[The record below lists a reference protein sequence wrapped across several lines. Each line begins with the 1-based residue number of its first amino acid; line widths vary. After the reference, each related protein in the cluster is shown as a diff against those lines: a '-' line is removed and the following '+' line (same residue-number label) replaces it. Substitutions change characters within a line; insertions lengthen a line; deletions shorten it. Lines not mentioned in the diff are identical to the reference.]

1 MKLEQLSALTEDETA
16 MLWGI
21 VNLATPPVINA
32 YQMDVELF
40 TAIKDEK
47 LKQRGEGKYLRRFF
61 ALRKVFKMSSPS
73 NTNSVYSSSVYVN
86 LESGL
91 LFSF

>member
-16 MLWGI
+16 LLWGI

-47 LKQRGEGKYLRRFF
+47 LKLRVNQFDKYVKPEYIDLY
-61 ALRKVFKMSSPS
+61 
-73 NTNSVYSSSVYVN
+73 NSLKAKLGY
-86 LESGL
+86 
-91 LFSF
+91 

>member
-47 LKQRGEGKYLRRFF
+47 LKQRVNQFDKYVKPEYIELYNS
-61 ALRKVFKMSSPS
+61 LKVKLG
-73 NTNSVYSSSVYVN
+73 Y
-86 LESGL
+86 
-91 LFSF
+91 

>member
-16 MLWGI
+16 LLWGI

-47 LKQRGEGKYLRRFF
+47 LKQRVNQFDKYVKLEYIE
-61 ALRKVFKMSSPS
+61 LY
-73 NTNSVYSSSVYVN
+73 NSLKAKLGY
-86 LESGL
+86 
-91 LFSF
+91 

>member
-1 MKLEQLSALTEDETA
+1 MKLEQLSALTEGETA

-47 LKQRGEGKYLRRFF
+47 LKQRVNQFDKYVKPEYIELY
-61 ALRKVFKMSSPS
+61 
-73 NTNSVYSSSVYVN
+73 NSLKAKLGY
-86 LESGL
+86 
-91 LFSF
+91 

>member
-32 YQMDVELF
+32 YQLDVELF

-47 LKQRGEGKYLRRFF
+47 LKQRVIQFDKYVKPEYIELY
-61 ALRKVFKMSSPS
+61 
-73 NTNSVYSSSVYVN
+73 NSLKAKLGY
-86 LESGL
+86 
-91 LFSF
+91 

>member
-16 MLWGI
+16 LLWGI

-47 LKQRGEGKYLRRFF
+47 LKLRVNQFDKYIKPEYIELY
-61 ALRKVFKMSSPS
+61 
-73 NTNSVYSSSVYVN
+73 NSLKAKLGY
-86 LESGL
+86 
-91 LFSF
+91 

>member
-1 MKLEQLSALTEDETA
+1 MKLEQLSALTEDETPL
-16 MLWGI
+16 LWGI

-47 LKQRGEGKYLRRFF
+47 LKLRVNQFDKYVKPEYIELY
-61 ALRKVFKMSSPS
+61 
-73 NTNSVYSSSVYVN
+73 NSLKAKLGY
-86 LESGL
+86 
-91 LFSF
+91 

>member
-16 MLWGI
+16 LLWGI

-40 TAIKDEK
+40 PAIKDEK
-47 LKQRGEGKYLRRFF
+47 LKQRVNQFDKYVKPEYIELY
-61 ALRKVFKMSSPS
+61 
-73 NTNSVYSSSVYVN
+73 NSLKAKLGY
-86 LESGL
+86 
-91 LFSF
+91 

>member
-21 VNLATPPVINA
+21 VNLATPPIINA

-47 LKQRGEGKYLRRFF
+47 LKLRVNQFDKYVKPEYIELY
-61 ALRKVFKMSSPS
+61 
-73 NTNSVYSSSVYVN
+73 NSLKAKLGY
-86 LESGL
+86 
-91 LFSF
+91 

>member
-1 MKLEQLSALTEDETA
+1 MRLEQLYSLTEDETA

-32 YQMDVELF
+32 YQMEVELF

-47 LKQRGEGKYLRRFF
+47 LKQRVNQFDKYVKPEYIELY
-61 ALRKVFKMSSPS
+61 
-73 NTNSVYSSSVYVN
+73 NS
-86 LESGL
+86 LKAKLG
-91 LFSF
+91 F

>member
-16 MLWGI
+16 LLWGI

-47 LKQRGEGKYLRRFF
+47 LKQRVNQFDKYVKPEYIELYNS
-61 ALRKVFKMSSPS
+61 LKVKLG
-73 NTNSVYSSSVYVN
+73 Y
-86 LESGL
+86 
-91 LFSF
+91 

>member
-16 MLWGI
+16 LLWGI

-47 LKQRGEGKYLRRFF
+47 LKLRVNQFDKYVKPEYIELY
-61 ALRKVFKMSSPS
+61 
-73 NTNSVYSSSVYVN
+73 NSLKAKLGY
-86 LESGL
+86 
-91 LFSF
+91 

>member
-16 MLWGI
+16 LLWGI

-47 LKQRGEGKYLRRFF
+47 LKQRVNKFDKYVKPEYIELY
-61 ALRKVFKMSSPS
+61 
-73 NTNSVYSSSVYVN
+73 NSLKAKLGY
-86 LESGL
+86 
-91 LFSF
+91 

>member
-47 LKQRGEGKYLRRFF
+47 LKQRVNQFDKYVKPEYIELY
-61 ALRKVFKMSSPS
+61 
-73 NTNSVYSSSVYVN
+73 NSLKDKLGY
-86 LESGL
+86 
-91 LFSF
+91 

>member
-1 MKLEQLSALTEDETA
+1 MRLEQLYSLTEDETA

-32 YQMDVELF
+32 YQMEVELF

-47 LKQRGEGKYLRRFF
+47 LKQRVNQFDKYVKPEYIELY
-61 ALRKVFKMSSPS
+61 
-73 NTNSVYSSSVYVN
+73 NSLKAKLGY
-86 LESGL
+86 
-91 LFSF
+91 

>member
-16 MLWGI
+16 LLWGI

-47 LKQRGEGKYLRRFF
+47 LKQRVNQFDKYVKPEYIGIYTSLRSK
-61 ALRKVFKMSSPS
+61 LG
-73 NTNSVYSSSVYVN
+73 Y
-86 LESGL
+86 
-91 LFSF
+91 

>member
-47 LKQRGEGKYLRRFF
+47 LKLRVNQFDKYVKPEYIELY
-61 ALRKVFKMSSPS
+61 
-73 NTNSVYSSSVYVN
+73 NSLKAKLGY
-86 LESGL
+86 
-91 LFSF
+91 